1 MSDICYILGQFDV
14 LEPKRPL
21 KYFYTL
27 FILVQILIISFLDL
41 NINLCV
47 KISYMQVR
55 RKKSKLIFLK
65 RHTLHHR
72 YFMQIAIAIYTIYI
86 RLLYYTMTR
95 HATLRHTMSTKCIQ
109 YTCFSIRT
117 QPKRTYQSSLGRLHR
132 HSAQQA
138 TPACAPRH
146 RLRRQAYRRLTR
158 AQLCVSAGVRTHGGV
173 ARRLRRWRRLQ
184 YREIRNSRTQHG
196 GLAQVG

>member
-1 MSDICYILGQFDV
+1 MSHKYLIYILGHMMVQHTQA
-14 LEPKRPL
+14 RTL
-21 KYFYTL
+21 KYCYTL
-27 FILVQILIISFLDL
+27 FILVQIFIISFLDL

-72 YFMQIAIAIYTIYI
+72 YFMQIAIAIYIMYI

-117 QPKRTYQSSLGRLHR
+117 QPKRTSQSSLGRLHR
-132 HSAQQA
+132 HSAQY
-138 TPACAPRH
+138 
-146 RLRRQAYRRLTR
+146 RLRRR
-158 AQLCVSAGVRTHGGV
+158 
-173 ARRLRRWRRLQ
+173 ARRAIGYAGRR
-184 YREIRNSRTQHG
+184 TG
-196 GLAQVG
+196 G